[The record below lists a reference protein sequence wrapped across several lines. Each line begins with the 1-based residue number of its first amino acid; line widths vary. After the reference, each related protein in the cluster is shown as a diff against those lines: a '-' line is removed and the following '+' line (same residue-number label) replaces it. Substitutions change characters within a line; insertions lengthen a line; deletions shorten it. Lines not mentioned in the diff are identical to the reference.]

1 MFPYR
6 SIEPRKHPELGSPP
20 TAAPCTAAPPNTSR
34 RPARPRAPELDG
46 FVPAHNALVICVFTE
61 TALANDTSE
70 FLPEHSTIIRGP
82 FFGTH
87 AIIKVSPSSYSGSKK
102 QLRRTPPSKYALD
115 VSAVFKRILF
125 AAATLNTRCCASTSA
140 VGDSVNPLLPSS
152 SPLPHK
158 AALVFWRQNRAS
170 ISFQVCT
177 SAYVCPSR
185 RRWHVSFVGWLL
197 QFITSTRRSSNELL
211 PLCPCVFLTD
221 V

>member
-1 MFPYR
+1 MRQDIFWHTCDNQSFSVLVFR
-6 SIEPRKHPELGSPP
+6 IE
-20 TAAPCTAAPPNTSR
+20 
-34 RPARPRAPELDG
+34 
-46 FVPAHNALVICVFTE
+46 E
-61 TALANDTSE
+61 T
-70 FLPEHSTIIRGP
+70 
-82 FFGTH
+82 
-87 AIIKVSPSSYSGSKK
+87 

-125 AAATLNTRCCASTSA
+125 AAPKLNTRCCASTSA
-140 VGDSVNPLLPSS
+140 VGDSVNPLLPSN

-158 AALVFWRQNRAS
+158 AALVFWRHNRAS